1 MTTTAPPST
10 SAALTLARG
19 GVWTTVRY
27 WLGNWK
33 LTLGLGLILFLI
45 LFSAIG
51 SFFYPYSRTEM
62 MRGPLSVSPNPEYP
76 LGTDNTGRD
85 IMALMVYGIPT
96 SLRIGLIAGGI
107 GTVVGTLLGLM
118 TGYWRGRIDNVIRTI
133 SDVFMVIPGLMIL
146 IIIASY
152 VRSTSIEVTGFVIAI
167 LAWPGPLRAVRAQ
180 TLSMREL
187 GFVSLAKI
195 SGLSDFEIIV
205 RHILPNLL
213 PYIMAGF
220 VGSVSGAIL
229 ASVGIQLLGLGP
241 LTIPNLGMI
250 LQFAFYGAAL
260 YQGRYWWW
268 GAPTVALMILFMGLF
283 LISVGLDE
291 YANPRLR
298 ERAG

>member
-1 MTTTAPPST
+1 MASTASAPSN
-10 SAALTLARG
+10 LTLARG
-19 GVWTTVRY
+19 GLWSTVRY

-33 LTLGLGLILFLI
+33 LSLGLALILALI

-51 SFFYPYSRTEM
+51 AAFVDYKRTEM
-62 MRGPLSVSPNPEYP
+62 MMAPLRQRPSLQYP
-76 LGTDNTGRD
+76 LGTDNVGRD
-85 IMALMVYGIPT
+85 IFALMVYGVPT

-107 GTVVGTLLGLM
+107 GTVIGTLLGLI
-118 TGYWRGRIDNVIRTI
+118 TGYFRGRTDDILRTV
-133 SDVFMVIPGLMIL
+133 SDIFLTIPSLVIL
-146 IIIASY
+146 IVIAAY
-152 VRSTSIEVTGFVIAI
+152 VRSTSIEITAIVIAI
-167 LAWPGPLRAVRAQ
+167 FAWPGPLRSIRAQ
-180 TLSMREL
+180 TLSMRER
-187 GFVSLAKI
+187 GYVSLAKI
-195 SGLSDFEIIV
+195 SGLSDMEIIV
-205 RHILPNLL
+205 RHLLPNLL

-220 VGSVSGAIL
+220 VGSISGAIL

-260 YQGRYWWW
+260 YQGMWWWW
-268 GAPTVALMILFMGLF
+268 GAPTVALVILFMGLF